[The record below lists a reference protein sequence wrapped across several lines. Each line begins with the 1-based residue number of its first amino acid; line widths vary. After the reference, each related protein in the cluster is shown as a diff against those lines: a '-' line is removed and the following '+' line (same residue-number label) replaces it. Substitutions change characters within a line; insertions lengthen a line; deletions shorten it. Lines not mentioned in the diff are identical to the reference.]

1 MAILRFS
8 VVNMK
13 TRVYTELQKP
23 ELIWGVP
30 VLFLFAIGPI
40 VPALL
45 LILGVIFFTDHIL
58 LVLICALMVSIVIFL
73 FAYIAT
79 KIDPEWANSLFL
91 AVKTVQRDNW
101 PSRNGKHYY
110 G

>member
-1 MAILRFS
+1 MGILQLLAA
-8 VVNMK
+8 NMK

-45 LILGVIFFTDHIL
+45 LIFGVIFFTDHLLWVLLCAL
-58 LVLICALMVSIVIFL
+58 LVSVVIYV
-73 FAYIAT
+73 FAYVAT
-79 KIDPEWANSLFL
+79 KIDPEWANSLLL